1 MSLLSVSDAQQRLF
15 ALAGAAETEIAPLSD
30 AIGRWLSSDVA
41 ALRSQPWTDLSA
53 MDGYAIRHADLPGP
67 WTVIGESAAG
77 GDAPGAIQP
86 GQAMRIFTGAAM
98 PDGADCVLIQE
109 EAERSGDRLILTGEG
124 PDRPGKHVRKQG
136 SDFTAGGPLLASGA
150 RIGAAQAALAAIGGH
165 GALPVRRSITVAM
178 FSTGNEL
185 VEPGRQTHSGQL
197 PASNGVMLVA
207 MLKGLPVIVED
218 LGIMPDDLQAQT
230 VAFRRAAN
238 ADIIVTTGG
247 ASVGDHDL
255 VKPAFEAAGG
265 SLDFW
270 RIALRPG
277 KPLMAGRNGEALF
290 LGLPGNPVSAFVTA
304 TLFLLPLIRQM
315 SGASDPLPPQ
325 VRATLTEPMPS
336 NAARAQY
343 VRGLLSDG
351 TVRPL
356 GDQDSAAMR
365 ALAGANALI
374 VRPPHAPAAHPG
386 EMVECIALD

>member
-30 AIGRWLSSDVA
+30 SVGRWLSSDVA

-53 MDGYAIRHADLPGP
+53 MDGYAICHADLPGP
-67 WTVIGESAAG
+67 WTIIGESAAG
-77 GDAPGAIQP
+77 GDAPAAIQP

-136 SDFTAGGPLLASGA
+136 SDFTAGAPLLPKGA
-150 RIGAAQAALAAIGGH
+150 RIGAPQAALAAIGGH
-165 GALPVRRSITVAM
+165 GALPVRRRITVAM

-185 VEPGRQTHSGQL
+185 VEPGRQAHPSQL
-197 PASNGVMLVA
+197 PASNGVMLAA

-218 LGIMPDDLQAQT
+218 LGIIADDLQAQT
-230 VAFRRAAN
+230 DAFRRAAK
-238 ADIIVTTGG
+238 ADVIVTTGG

-277 KPLMAGRNGEALF
+277 KPLMAGRNGDALF

-304 TLFLLPLIRQM
+304 TLFLLPLIRHM

-325 VRATLTEPMPS
+325 VRATLTEPLPS

-343 VRGLLSDG
+343 VRGQLSAG

-356 GDQDSAAMR
+356 GDQDSAALR

-374 VRPPHAPAAHPG
+374 VRPPHAPAAQPG
-386 EMVECIALD
+386 ETVECIPLD

>member
-30 AIGRWLSSDVA
+30 AIGRWLSSDIA

-67 WTVIGESAAG
+67 WTIIGESAAG

-109 EAERSGDRLILTGEG
+109 EAERRDDRLILTGEG

-185 VEPGRQTHSGQL
+185 VEPGRQAHPGQL
-197 PASNGVMLVA
+197 PASNGVMLAA

-218 LGIMPDDLQAQT
+218 FGIIPDDLQAQT
-230 VAFRRAAN
+230 DAFRRAAK

-277 KPLMAGRNGEALF
+277 KPLMAGRNGDALF

-304 TLFLLPLIRQM
+304 TLFLLPLVRQM
-315 SGASDPLPPQ
+315 SGAVDPLPRQ
-325 VRATLTEPMPS
+325 VPATLTEPMPS

-343 VRGLLSDG
+343 VRGQWTAG

-356 GDQDSAAMR
+356 GDQDSAALR

-374 VRPPHAPAAHPG
+374 VRPPHAPAAQAG
-386 EMVECIALD
+386 EIVECIPLD